1 MSTRRPLASA
11 AVILAMGAV
20 LLIPS
25 SSATASASTSTS
37 SSFGRS
43 HRACNLTTGP
53 IASCDA
59 LVVDNVNTG
68 APMATQA
75 FTYGYTPAQLRAA
88 YGRFGNGHMTIAIVD
103 AYAHPNAAADLA
115 VYRSQFRLG
124 DAVLREYNQSGG
136 PISTVAA
143 NVGWGQEQMLDL
155 EMASAICPQCELIY
169 VGANSASI
177 ADLGAAVT
185 TARALGAQVISNS
198 YGSREFPGELRA
210 DAWSRAASGAAVTAS
225 AGDAGYGVQ
234 FPAAAAGVIAVGG
247 TSLTLDAKGLRASES
262 VWSGT
267 GSGCSAYVPKP
278 SWQTDTGCTNRTVAD
293 VAAVADPRTGV
304 AVYDSYGSTGGANW
318 YVFGGTSV
326 AAPLIAAMFAR
337 GAQFS
342 AGEAVPARLY
352 AHAAGLFDVLS
363 GSNGRCFTAHTTAL
377 AYLCTAQPGYDGPTG
392 NGTPNGTVDPF

>member
-1 MSTRRPLASA
+1 MITRRPLAVV
-11 AVILAMGAV
+11 AVMLAMGAV
-20 LLIPS
+20 LLAPG
-25 SSATASASTSTS
+25 SAASAPST
-37 SSFGRS
+37 FGRS
-43 HRACNLTTGP
+43 HRVCDLTAGA

-59 LVVDNVNTG
+59 LVVDNAATG
-68 APMATQA
+68 APLATQA
-75 FTYGYTPAQLRAA
+75 YTYGYSPAQLRTA

-124 DAVLREYNQSGG
+124 DAVFSEYNQSGG
-136 PISTVAA
+136 PISTVPA
-143 NVGWGQEQMLDL
+143 NVGWGQEEMLDL

-210 DAWSRAASGAAVTAS
+210 DAWTSAGSGAAVTVS
-225 AGDAGYGVQ
+225 AGDSGYGVQ

-247 TSLTLDAKGLRASES
+247 TSLTLDAKGQRASET

-278 SWQTDTGCTNRTVAD
+278 TWQTDSGCGNRTVAD

-304 AVYDSYGSTGGANW
+304 AAYDSYGSTGGANW

-352 AHAAGLFDVLS
+352 ASTAGLFDVLL
-363 GSNGRCFTAHTTAL
+363 GSNGRCVTARTTAL
-377 AYLCTAQPGYDGPTG
+377 AYLCTAEPGYDGPTG
-392 NGTPNGTVDPF
+392 NGTPNGAADLF